1 MTRATHAFL
10 LVLILAMGCKLTP
23 DYERPE
29 LDLPQAWV
37 HSTDTQESIANL
49 EWWKVYDDETLS
61 SLIEIALEENQ
72 DLALAMARMQEAEYL
87 VSFTRA
93 EQFPFLDIFGSVGR
107 GRPSREIL
115 PGAKTSNNFEIGASL
130 SFEIDLWRKYAR
142 ATEASRAD
150 LLASEWAYRTV
161 MISLVADVANTYLLL
176 RDNDSQLEI
185 SLRTAAGRRDRLEI
199 IQARFDKGTV
209 PELDVNQA
217 QVQLAIAEA
226 AVAQFER
233 LVARAEHAL
242 RVLLG
247 QYPGPIERGTRLAVG
262 EWPMVVPAGLPSE
275 LLQRRPDIVEAEQRL
290 AAETARIGV
299 AQALR
304 FPALSLTANV
314 STVAEDLTDLNYG
327 DAGQWNVMAGVFQ
340 PIFNSGR
347 LKAQMKAQTARAE
360 QSLHVYIGTLQNA
373 FREVEDSLVSV
384 ETYRSEL
391 EARQRQVKAASNA
404 RRLSQARYDGGVVDY
419 LEVLD
424 SERTLFNAELEQST
438 VNRLALTA
446 FVDLY
451 KALGGGWT
459 ERDETASGSE
469 SEEPDEGNEQDS
481 IASSEEERERRIG
494 DSSRS
499 QEN

>member
-1 MTRATHAFL
+1 MAT
-10 LVLILAMGCKLTP
+10 GCKLTP

-29 LDLPQAWV
+29 LGLPEAWYR
-37 HSTDTQESIANL
+37 TMDTQDSVANT
-49 EWWKVYDDETLS
+49 EWWKIYDDEVLS
-61 SLIEIALEENQ
+61 SLIKIALEENQ
-72 DLALAMARMQEAEYL
+72 DLGLALARMQEAEYL
-87 VSFTRA
+87 VTFTRA

-107 GRPSREIL
+107 GRQSREIL
-115 PGAKTSNNFEIGASL
+115 PDAKTSNLFEIGASL

-142 ATEASRAD
+142 GTEAARAD
-150 LLASEWAYRTV
+150 LLASEWAYRSV

-176 RDNDSQLEI
+176 RDNDSQLAI
-185 SLRTAAGRRDRLEI
+185 SERTAAGRRDRLDI
-199 IQARFDKGTV
+199 IQARFEKGTV

-217 QVQLAIAEA
+217 QVQLAIADA
-226 AVAQFER
+226 SVARFER
-233 LVARAEHAL
+233 LVAQAEHAL

-247 QYPGPIERGTRLAVG
+247 RYPGRIERGAPLNVG

-275 LLQRRPDIVEAEQRL
+275 LLRRRPDVVEAEQRL

-360 QSLHVYIGTLQNA
+360 QSLHLYIATLQNA

-384 ETYRSEL
+384 RTFRDEL
-391 EARQRQVKAASNA
+391 EARQRQVRAARSA
-404 RRLSQARYDGGVVDY
+404 LRLSQARYDGGVVDY

-424 SERTLFNAELEQST
+424 SERTLFNAELAQSA
-438 VNRLALTA
+438 VNRFALTA
-446 FVDLY
+446 FVNLY

-459 ERDETASGSE
+459 EQDGTESEAE
-469 SEEPDEGNEQDS
+469 SEEQDGKSEQESVDT
-481 IASSEEERERRIG
+481 SEEERDR
-494 DSSRS
+494 
-499 QEN
+499 